1 MIQVLLNPDAV
12 SMVGS
17 MNAFEIYNDAKTDV
31 VFILSYADSKQ
42 VIVQHTYTPNDKNR
56 ITIKVKDIILP
67 LLSFHLKDTD
77 EVYAQDDI
85 IKTFQATIYAVD
97 AAYAKKQVNFSV
109 IRAGVDSLADSATN
123 FLRGNFLTWQP
134 NVKAVTYYSP
144 EFLTYYAQSTCVVKC
159 RAYLWSGA
167 GYEEKTVTVATL
179 NAGKVYTIP
188 VQYAIIAKL
197 IGGNVLPSYYDVW
210 VESTSGYRRTYQQ
223 RYYAD
228 DQKSEEEEWFLFEN
242 SLGGIDCF
250 RAYGNS
256 ENTAEHTHNVVE
268 IEEDSEE
275 YRVDTARKYKK
286 HTGYLDSKE
295 RQWLLDFFPSLGKYH
310 YQQQA
315 IRKITVTESDVNWDA
330 KELPS
335 DYSFTYK
342 YADARPYLNLGRTD
356 TELKEMAIHVPD
368 LGNFTIAPRLVE
380 FPRITLSGGALF
392 PVQNPYSEEWGTT
405 TLDALYSQLVAQ
417 LADSYKGGGGIG
429 HTHNNYDLLEHLT
442 ERLGYILYRN
452 ERLKA
457 GYADVAGDFS
467 ADGAAAGKILRKD
480 TEDQAKAL
488 ITFLKGLK
496 VGMGDHGINEN
507 GRADLSEVVVDRVRD
522 HNSTEEQRTI
532 IGAQGFDMYLD
543 ENGKSHLYID
553 DLAVRNKLFASAME
567 IRQVSYAGGT
577 TIFSNAGSTIAKVA
591 HIFDA
596 KGEKVIAYKC
606 YAKADDGTTAT
617 ANWWKPGMM
626 GLCQTFNIKA
636 GVYDGVQNRYYWR
649 LCIGA
654 GQEYLDDGKLYDYF
668 TLSNLENFAGQDGV
682 QPDSDPHILANEL
695 GELLQFDGVLVSIVS
710 NNEYTSFADVLASD
724 GITKDDGGT
733 DAKTRRF
740 YGYDPNS
747 NAAPAVGDVV
757 VNVGDQVRW
766 NKYGNVIKLSTSV
779 EDGSGD
785 TAPSIAMYHG
795 IGAPRRISSSE
806 TGTSVWQ
813 WKEMT
818 SFTSPIDVMYNAK
831 NFRFVTY
838 TDDGDMIDVGSVYD
852 AYELK
857 GSYSSVVRATDG
869 SYTPALDSIAFSL
882 SHRVGNHIE
891 DIQNYTLR
899 GIIEG
904 KSYVLANK
912 KLSDLSSYLKTAK
925 IVKLEALV
933 DGETKA
939 AIDYPVMAD
948 GAKGDKGDKGEDGS
962 DGKDG
967 VDGKD
972 GNDGTSVTVIEQ
984 SVQYAIS
991 DSATVAPSSWS
1002 NGVVAA
1008 TDDKPYL
1015 WTKTTVMYSDGN
1027 STVSYS
1033 VGYKGKNGIDGKD
1046 GVDGKDA
1053 VNIIVNPAVII
1064 YNTDENGNITSIANK
1079 YATIS
1084 AVKGGKTVNFSFVGD
1099 PVVTN
1104 CFADYP
1110 SAHPGRVEITSVV
1123 HTSVKS
1129 TDGTSK
1135 SIPHTSGSVKCTLNV
1150 QGLAFVV
1157 TIPFQVSMNAFMG
1170 RVYWNNKELSAS
1182 FTNLKNDLEK
1192 DSPDILKAFGGNLMV
1207 SAAQNMF
1214 SNYSGMVDADGKI
1227 IKTSESGLITMADF
1241 AGLFASA
1248 FTEKQGVVKSE
1259 ISAFITEDDAGK
1271 LISNATIEADKINLS
1286 GHTMAFTGKQITID
1300 TDNFKLDASG
1310 NVNMTGKI
1318 NATSGKIG
1326 VFMISPDGYKDSLI
1340 SGTWEDDNNPDV
1352 SRFTTRM
1359 QLSKNLFEMIYKS
1372 NPNLGDVVANDKFCR
1387 VSLSMGTTTDSLLN
1401 PVYIKAYASG
1411 SQTAAIVIDS
1421 EGGISPSYAIY
1432 ARSGTFAGLRLNYH
1446 IGSDSYTINNH
1457 DHFILNTATNDNTVY
1472 TLPSP
1477 ADSVGQVIFI
1487 ANKYNYA
1494 CVVKGSIYNRGYAS
1508 AVTVERY
1515 GMAIFISDGYHWIFK
1530 WFKW

>member
-67 LLSFHLKDTD
+67 LLSFQLKDTD

-97 AAYAKKQVNFSV
+97 ASSTKKQVNFSV

-134 NVKAVTYYSP
+134 NVKPVTYYSP

-405 TLDALYSQLVAQ
+405 TLDALYDQLVAQ

-442 ERLGYILYRN
+442 ERLGYILYMN

-467 ADGAAAGKILRKD
+467 ADGAAAGKVLRKD

-532 IGAQGFDMYLD
+532 IGAKGFEMYID
-543 ENGKSHLYID
+543 EDGKSHIYVDNLAIRNSF
-553 DLAVRNKLFASAME
+553 LAVSSE
-567 IRQVSYAGGT
+567 IRKVSYAGGT

-668 TLSNLENFAGQDGV
+668 TLSNLESFAGQDGV

-710 NNEYTSFADVLASD
+710 NNEYISFADILASD
-724 GITKDDGGT
+724 GITKDDGGS
-733 DAKTRRF
+733 DVKARRF
-740 YGYDPNS
+740 YGYDPES
-747 NAAPAVGDVV
+747 NAEPAVGDVV

-766 NKYGNVIKLSTSV
+766 NQYGNVIKLSTST
-779 EDGSGD
+779 EDNASD
-785 TAPSIAMYHG
+785 VAPAISMYHG
-795 IGAPRRISSSE
+795 IGAPRRISSSQE
-806 TGTSVWQ
+806 GTSVWQ

-818 SFTSPIDVMYNAK
+818 SFVSPLNVMYNAK
-831 NFRFVTY
+831 YFRFVTY
-838 TDDGDMIDVGSVYD
+838 TDAGNMIDVGSVYD

-857 GSYSSVVRATDG
+857 GSYGCAVRATDG
-869 SYTPALDSIAFSL
+869 SYTPALDSITFSL
-882 SHRVGNHIE
+882 THRIGNYVE
-891 DIQNYTLR
+891 AASDFTLH
-899 GIIEG
+899 GTIDG

-912 KLSDLSSYLKTAK
+912 KLSDLADHLADAK
-925 IVKLEALV
+925 MVQLEAMV
-933 DGETKA
+933 GNEVKA
-939 AIDYPVMAD
+939 RIDYPVMED
-948 GAKGDKGDKGEDGS
+948 GAKGDKGDKGDK
-962 DGKDG
+962 GKDG
-967 VDGKD
+967 RDGDSIKGDPGVNAAQVNVIPSTIVFETNDEGEILDAPKSASVLVIQDGKLLPMS
-972 GNDGTSVTVIEQ
+972 SVTIEATGNCEA
-984 SVQYAIS
+984 SVS
-991 DSATVAPSSWS
+991 GRTV
-1002 NGVVAA
+1002 V
-1008 TDDKPYL
+1008 
-1015 WTKTTVMYSDGN
+1015 
-1027 STVSYS
+1027 
-1033 VGYKGKNGIDGKD
+1033 
-1046 GVDGKDA
+1046 
-1053 VNIIVNPAVII
+1053 
-1064 YNTDENGNITSIANK
+1064 
-1079 YATIS
+1079 
-1084 AVKGGKTVNFSFVGD
+1084 
-1099 PVVTN
+1099 
-1104 CFADYP
+1104 
-1110 SAHPGRVEITSVV
+1110 ITSVN
-1123 HTSVKS
+1123 TISVK
-1129 TDGTSK
+1129 DK
-1135 SIPHTSGSVKCTLNV
+1135 LIPCTSGSVRVMAVAGGKEYY
-1150 QGLAFVV
+1150 V
-1157 TIPFQVSMNAFMG
+1157 TIPFAVNLNSFFGN
-1170 RVYWNNKELSAS
+1170 VYWNNKELSAD
-1182 FTNLKNDLEK
+1182 FTNLKDDLKK
-1192 DSPDILKAFGGNLMV
+1192 DDPDILEVFGGSLRI

-1214 SNYSGMVDADGKI
+1214 SNYEGMVDENGKI
-1227 IKTSESGLITMADF
+1227 IKTGESGLVTKADF
-1241 AGLFASA
+1241 AGLFATA
-1248 FTEKQGVVKSE
+1248 FSEKQGVVSSD
-1259 ISAFITEDDAGK
+1259 ISAFITSDDAGK
-1271 LISNATIEADKINLS
+1271 LISNARIAADHINLS

-1310 NVNMTGKI
+1310 NVSMTGKI

-1326 VFMISPDGYKDSLI
+1326 VFMISPDGYKDSLM

-1372 NPNLGDVVANDKFCR
+1372 NPNLDDVVANEKFCR

-1401 PVYIKAYASG
+1401 PVYIKAYS
-1411 SQTAAIVIDS
+1411 SRLQTAAIVIDS
-1421 EGGISPSYAIY
+1421 EGGLSPSYAIY

-1487 ANKYNYA
+1487 ANKYDYA

-1515 GMAIFISDGYHWIFK
+1515 GMTIFISDGYHWIFK

>member
-1 MIQVLLNPDAV
+1 MIQVLLNPDTV

-42 VIVQHTYTPNDKNR
+42 VIVQHTYTPNDNNR

-77 EVYAQDDI
+77 EVYTQDDI

-97 AAYAKKQVNFSV
+97 AVSTKKQVNFSV
-109 IRAGVDSLADSATN
+109 IRAGVDALADSATN

-134 NVKAVTYYSP
+134 NVKPVTYYSP

-159 RAYLWSGA
+159 KAYLWNGA
-167 GYEEKTVTVATL
+167 GYEEKSVTVTTL

-210 VESTSGYRRTYQQ
+210 VESASGSRLTYQQ

-342 YADARPYLNLGRTD
+342 YADARPYLNLARTD

-442 ERLGYILYRN
+442 ERLGYILYMN

-467 ADGAAAGKILRKD
+467 ENGAAAGKILRKD
-480 TEDQAKAL
+480 VEDQAKAL

-496 VGMGDHGINEN
+496 VGNGDHGINEN
-507 GRADLSEVVVDRVRD
+507 GRADLSEVVVDRMRD
-522 HNSTEEQRTI
+522 HNSTEEQRTL
-532 IGAQGFDMYLD
+532 IGAKGFEMYID
-543 ENGKSHLYID
+543 EDGKSHIYVDNLAIRNSF
-553 DLAVRNKLFASAME
+553 LAVSAE
-567 IRQVSYAGGT
+567 IRKVSYAGGT

-636 GVYDGVQNRYYWR
+636 GVYEGVQNRYYWR

-668 TLSNLENFAGQDGV
+668 ILSNLESFAGSDGV
-682 QPDSDPHILANEL
+682 QPDSEPRILANEL

-710 NNEYTSFADVLASD
+710 NNEYTTFADILSAD
-724 GITKDDGGT
+724 GITKDDGGS
-733 DAKTRRF
+733 DVKTRRF
-740 YGYDPNS
+740 FGYDTNS

-766 NKYGNVIKLSTSV
+766 NQYGNVIKLATST
-779 EDGSGD
+779 EDNASD
-785 TAPSIAMYHG
+785 VAPAIAMYHG
-795 IGAPRRISSSE
+795 IGAPRRISSSVAD
-806 TGTSVWQ
+806 TSVWQ
-813 WKEMT
+813 WKEVT
-818 SFTSPIDVMYNAK
+818 SIVSPLDVMYNAK

-838 TDDGDMIDVGSVYD
+838 TDEGDMIDVGSVYD

-857 GSYSSVVRATDG
+857 GSYGCVVRAADK
-869 SYTPALDSIAFSL
+869 SYTPALDSITFSL
-882 SHRVGNHIE
+882 SHRLGNHIE
-891 DIQNYTLR
+891 DVGDFTLR
-899 GIIEG
+899 GIIDG

-912 KLSDLSSYLKTAK
+912 KLSDLADHLTDAK
-925 IVKLEALV
+925 MVKLEALV
-933 DGETKA
+933 NGEVKA
-939 AIDYPVMAD
+939 TIDYPIMED
-948 GAKGDKGDKGEDGS
+948 GAKGDKGDKGEDGA

-967 VDGKD
+967 VSIKGDPGDPGENAVIINVTPSTIIFDTDDDGNIKEKPKRATISIKQDGKD
-972 GNDGTSVTVIEQ
+972 VPFTFMQMAKINCNAT
-984 SVQYAIS
+984 YA
-991 DSATVAPSSWS
+991 
-1002 NGVVAA
+1002 
-1008 TDDKPYL
+1008 DDY
-1015 WTKTTVMYSDGN
+1015 
-1027 STVSYS
+1027 
-1033 VGYKGKNGIDGKD
+1033 
-1046 GVDGKDA
+1046 
-1053 VNIIVNPAVII
+1053 
-1064 YNTDENGNITSIANK
+1064 
-1079 YATIS
+1079 
-1084 AVKGGKTVNFSFVGD
+1084 
-1099 PVVTN
+1099 
-1104 CFADYP
+1104 
-1110 SAHPGRVEITSVV
+1110 VEITDVD
-1123 HTSVKS
+1123 TITVK
-1129 TDGTSK
+1129 DK
-1135 SIPHTSGSVKCTLNV
+1135 PIPCTSGSVKVRL
-1150 QGLAFVV
+1150 LAQEKAYII
-1157 TIPFQVSMNAFMG
+1157 TIPFQVNMNAFMG
-1170 RVYWNNKELSAS
+1170 EVYWNNKELSAN
-1182 FTNLKNDLEK
+1182 FTNLKDDLGK
-1192 DSPDILKAFGGNLMV
+1192 DNPDILKAFGGSLKI

-1214 SNYSGMVDADGKI
+1214 SNYVGMVDENGKI
-1227 IKTSESGLITMADF
+1227 IKTGESGLVTKADF
-1241 AGLFASA
+1241 ASLFATA
-1248 FTEKQGVVKSE
+1248 FTDKQGVVSSE

-1271 LISNATIEADKINLS
+1271 LIANATIEADKINLT

-1310 NVNMTGKI
+1310 NVSMTGEI

-1326 VFMISPDGYKDSLI
+1326 GFEINNSTLTWKSSSSINSMTL
-1340 SGTWEDDNNPDV
+1340 SGNGVYFDNG
-1352 SRFTTRM
+1352 
-1359 QLSKNLFEMIYKS
+1359 I
-1372 NPNLGDVVANDKFCR
+1372 GDNFVGKVKAAF
-1387 VSLSMGTTTDSLLN
+1387 GTTTL
-1401 PVYIKAYASG
+1401 PG
-1411 SQTAAIVIDS
+1411 
-1421 EGGISPSYAIY
+1421 SYAMYPVLHISQELDHNSVY
-1432 ARSGTFAGLRLNYH
+1432 ARNIAMHINVTGNIPADAYSDTILGEYCVGNHALLIENGDIAGLRLKMHRGGSNYA
-1446 IGSDSYTINNH
+1446 ISKYDNLIV
-1457 DHFILNTATNDNTVY
+1457 NTAGSSEAIY
-1472 TLPSP
+1472 TLPPPS
-1477 ADSVGQVIFI
+1477 DSLGQVIFI
-1487 ANKYNYA
+1487 KNMFDQK
-1494 CVVKGSIYNRGYAS
+1494 CKIKGKIWRKGYIS
-1508 AVTVERY
+1508 EDTVSGY
-1515 GMAIFISDGYHWIFK
+1515 TQGMLISDGIYWHWA
-1530 WFKW
+1530 WFNWG